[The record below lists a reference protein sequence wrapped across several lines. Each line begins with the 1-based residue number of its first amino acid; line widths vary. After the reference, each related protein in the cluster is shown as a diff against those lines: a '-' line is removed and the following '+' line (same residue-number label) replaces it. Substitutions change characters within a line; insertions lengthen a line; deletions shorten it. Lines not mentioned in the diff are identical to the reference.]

1 MPNHTTNLLTAA
13 DGMQLFT
20 QQWQPA
26 GATKGVVLIVHGI
39 SEHSGRYAHVAAHLA
54 EHGYATY
61 SYDQRGHGRSP
72 GLRAY
77 VERFDDYL
85 SDLDSYVAQVR
96 LSMGKQPLFLL
107 GHSMGG
113 TVAALYT
120 ITRQPAFNGLILS
133 SAALKVPAN
142 VSPLLVRVASLLSAV
157 APKRPI
163 TKLEINNLA
172 RDPAVVQRYQADT
185 LCYQGATRART
196 GAEILNAMQRIQAA
210 AYKLTLPLLIFHGT
224 ADRITDPAGSQ
235 MVYDRAQS
243 TDKTLTW
250 YPDGYHE
257 TFNDLDQGRVL
268 GDLTTWLDKI
278 ITN

>member
-1 MPNHTTNLLTAA
+1 MTNHATNLLTAA

-26 GATKGVVLIVHGI
+26 GPTKGGVLIVHGI
-39 SEHSGRYAHVAAHLA
+39 SEHSSRYAHVAAHLA

-77 VERFDDYL
+77 VERFDNYL
-85 SDLDSYVAQVR
+85 SDLDCYVTQVR
-96 LSMGKQPLFLL
+96 LSVGNQPLFLL

-113 TVAALYT
+113 AVAALYA

-133 SAALKVPAN
+133 SAALQIPAT
-142 VSPLLVRVASLLSAV
+142 VSPLLVRVAGLISAIS
-157 APKRPI
+157 PKLPT

-172 RDPAVVQRYQADT
+172 RDLAVVQRYQADP

-196 GAEILNAMQRIQAA
+196 GAEILNAMQRIQAEA
-210 AYKLTLPLLIFHGT
+210 DKLTLPLLIFHGT

-235 MVYDRAQS
+235 LVYERAQS
-243 TDKTLTW
+243 ADKTLTW
-250 YPDGYHE
+250 YPDSYHE

-268 GDLTTWLDKI
+268 VDLTTWLDRVI
-278 ITN
+278 RN